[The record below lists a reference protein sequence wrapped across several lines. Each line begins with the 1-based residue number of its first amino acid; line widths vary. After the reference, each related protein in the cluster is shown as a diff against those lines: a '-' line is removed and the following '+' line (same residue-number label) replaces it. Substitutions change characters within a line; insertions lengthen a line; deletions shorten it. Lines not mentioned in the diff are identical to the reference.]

1 MTRDDPSR
9 KLSVCLISG
18 HALVLHELQRI
29 VEGVPHTVTAMKTSD
44 SSKLSEAKIPPCNVY
59 VLDSENFPGGV
70 LEGIEAILAKAET
83 PHILVLVDDLT
94 EKATFPLLN
103 LGVQGLLKHDVLEG
117 QLLRALEAV
126 AEGGYWVPRTLL
138 ASFVESV
145 VTRSRRAE
153 KPAAPTVKVSRRE
166 MDIFDGLL
174 ANLSNKEIGAKYNIS
189 ERTVKFHVSNL
200 LAKFKVRRRADL
212 LLLWYQHGT
221 EGVAS
226 TKSVDAHNRR
236 LQ

>member
-1 MTRDDPSR
+1 MSRDLTTR
-9 KLSVCLISG
+9 KLSVCLIAG

-29 VEGVPHTVTAMKTSD
+29 VESAPYAVTAMKSSD
-44 SSKLSEAKIPPCNVY
+44 NAKLADARIPECNVY
-59 VLDSENFPGGV
+59 VIDSENLPGGV
-70 LEGIEAILAKAET
+70 LEGIEAIVEKAEA

-94 EKATFPLLN
+94 ESTTFPLLS
-103 LGVQGLLKHDVLEG
+103 LGVQGLLKHEVIET

-126 AEGGYWVPRTLL
+126 AGGGYWVPRTLL

-145 VTRSRRAE
+145 VARSRRTE
-153 KPAAPTVKVSRRE
+153 KPVPPTVKVSRRE

-174 ANLSNKEIGAKYNIS
+174 ANLSNKEIAAKCNIS

-212 LLLWYQHGT
+212 LLLWYQHG
-221 EGVAS
+221 EGGTSARAA
-226 TKSVDAHNRR
+226 DAEHRR